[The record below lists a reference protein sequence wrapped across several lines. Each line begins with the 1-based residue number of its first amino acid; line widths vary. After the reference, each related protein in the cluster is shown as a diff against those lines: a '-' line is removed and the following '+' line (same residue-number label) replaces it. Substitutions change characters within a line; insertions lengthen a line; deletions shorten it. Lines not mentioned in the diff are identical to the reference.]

1 MRNAFVC
8 PDVFMEPVL
17 KPLNVLVMMDMRE
30 WFAINV
36 WKILP
41 SDITN
46 KLITPNIRHVI
57 LILIL
62 KSIHDILATCDD
74 CIHGDCVAPN
84 VCA

>member
-1 MRNAFVC
+1 MLLTGQANFVRNAFVC

-17 KPLNVLVMMDMRE
+17 KPSNVLVMMDMRE

-46 KLITPNIRHVI
+46 KLI
-57 LILIL
+57 
-62 KSIHDILATCDD
+62 HDMLY
-74 CIHGDCVAPN
+74 
-84 VCA
+84 